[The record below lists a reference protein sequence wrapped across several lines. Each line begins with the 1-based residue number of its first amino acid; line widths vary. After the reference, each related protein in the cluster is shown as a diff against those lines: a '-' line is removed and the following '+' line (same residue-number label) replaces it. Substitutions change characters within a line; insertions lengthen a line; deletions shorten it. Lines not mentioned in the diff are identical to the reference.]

1 MSAEHQIDELI
12 HTGWRVLATD
22 FSETE
27 FRRWRR
33 QAAECLTTLLGADHE
48 DTRYFRDS
56 LGTAE
61 NSGNF
66 ERLSPD
72 PVETA

>member
-12 HTGWRVLATD
+12 HVGWRVLATD
-22 FSETE
+22 FNETE

-33 QAAECLTTLLGADHE
+33 QAFECLTTLLGADHK
-48 DTRYFRDS
+48 DTRYFRNC

-61 NSGNF
+61 NSSNL
-66 ERLSPD
+66 EALSPE
-72 PVETA
+72 PIETA